1 MGLPKEGLQIFD
13 AVATQISFE
22 GLQHGINLVFDH
34 DWRIVQLALLDQG
47 IKYFVQIA
55 VLAIFTR
62 LFLQALFDRM
72 FQVSHG
78 LKIRAHHLRKR
89 IVEFRAFV
97 GFYAVD
103 PDLKLCFFASVDAFG
118 IFGPFH
124 DKLFFFA
131 AAHAQQFA
139 VKTSRFHR
147 VGFVE
152 RDLPILLVQHH
163 CLFSPFLLRGDDAAH
178 IHRKQILVL
187 CRTCD
192 FLPAGI
198 LPLVAFDALFDSD
211 GVDHNWV
218 FLDAQR
224 PIVAQLDLWLQRHHH
239 LVRQRFQLD
248 ILQRGLGVRF
258 YFFPND
264 RLAKKLLSEFID
276 KLRIEVGQTNLL
288 DDNVV
293 GGFAFAEARNSILAG
308 KFGCCFAQFLVNP
321 IVRNFDGDRQLAIFA
336 WFSGNSK

>member
-47 IKYFVQIA
+47 IEYFVQIA

-258 YFFPND
+258 DFFPND